1 MAISLKRATND
12 SDNKTTIFTN
22 IIQPIIVE
30 LVSNCKETRDYY

>member
-1 MAISLKRATND
+1 MAISLKRGTDN

-30 LVSNCKETRDYY
+30 LVSDSKQTRDYY